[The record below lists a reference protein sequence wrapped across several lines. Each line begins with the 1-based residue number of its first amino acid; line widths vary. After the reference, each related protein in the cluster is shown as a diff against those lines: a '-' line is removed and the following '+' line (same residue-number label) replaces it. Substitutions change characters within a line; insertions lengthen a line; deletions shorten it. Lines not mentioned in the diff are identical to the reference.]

1 MDSLHGFRNRGWRGG
16 DETMPGNEGSGD
28 NGPNDRWRER
38 MRKLLLRATVA
49 MAAVAGAAV
58 PGWAQ
63 TLNMAVG
70 APVTSLDP
78 HYHQLSPNN
87 AVSDMIF
94 DRLVSTDAQARNIPG
109 LATEWRVVAPTI
121 WEFKLRPDVRFH
133 NGNAFTADD
142 VAFTIARLPN
152 VPNSPASYAVY
163 SKPITRVEVV
173 DPLTVRFH
181 TSQPYPLLPLDMT
194 NVRILDK
201 ETHERATTEDFNALR
216 AAIGTGPY
224 RAVSYRSG
232 DRIEFVRNDAYWGPK
247 PAYERV
253 NYRMIT
259 NDASR
264 TAALLAGDVDF
275 IDQVPTTDLAKLRND
290 ARIALSE
297 TVGLRLV
304 FLGLDHLRAAN
315 ENSPFITDNDGK
327 PLGRNPLRD
336 VRVRR
341 ALSMAIDRQAIV
353 ERLMEGAATP
363 AGQFLPPGVTG
374 HVPDVQ
380 PTRYDPEGA
389 RRLLAEAG
397 YPNGFRI
404 QLNGPNDRYINDG
417 RIIQAIGQTWT
428 RIGVRTAVEGQT
440 WAVFVGRAAR
450 QEFSAHLIGWGSNPD
465 GSHPLRNIL
474 ATANAEKGWGASNRG
489 RYSNPEVD
497 RLLEASLTEL
507 DEEKRQKMVLDAER
521 IAAEDVAVIPIHIQ
535 TNSWAMRRGI
545 RHEARS
551 DELSRAQDVR
561 PASP

>member
-1 MDSLHGFRNRGWRGG
+1 
-16 DETMPGNEGSGD
+16 
-28 NGPNDRWRER
+28 
-38 MRKLLLRATVA
+38 MRKLLLGATVA
-49 MAAVAGAAV
+49 LAAVAGGPA
-58 PGWAQ
+58 PGRAQ
-63 TLNMAVG
+63 TLTMAVG

-87 AVSDMIF
+87 AVSDMVF
-94 DRLVSTDAQARNIPG
+94 DKLVNTDAQSRNIPG
-109 LATEWRVVAPTI
+109 LATEWRVVAPTT
-121 WEFKLRPDVRFH
+121 WEFKLRPGVRFH
-133 NGNAFTADD
+133 NGNAFTAED

-163 SKPITRVEVV
+163 SRPITRVEIV

-181 TSQPYPLLPLDMT
+181 TAQPYPLLPLDMT

-201 ETHERATTEDFNALR
+201 ETHENATTDDFNAVR
-216 AAIGTGPY
+216 AAVGTGPY
-224 RAVSYRSG
+224 RVVSYRNG
-232 DRIEFVRNDAYWGPK
+232 DRIEFVRNDEYWGPK
-247 PAYERV
+247 PAYQRV

-275 IDQVPTTDLAKLRND
+275 IDQVPTTDLTKLRGDN
-290 ARIALSE
+290 RVALSE
-297 TVGLRLV
+297 TVGLRLI

-341 ALSMAIDRQAIV
+341 ALSMAVDRQAIV

-380 PTRYDPEGA
+380 PTRHDPEGA

-428 RIGVRTAVEGQT
+428 RVGVRTAVEGQT
-440 WAVFVGRAAR
+440 WSVFVGRAAR
-450 QEFSAHLIGWGSNPD
+450 QDFSAHLIGWGSNPD

-474 ATANAEKGWGASNRG
+474 ATVNAEKGWGASNRG

-535 TNSWAMRRGI
+535 TNIWAMRRGI
-545 RHEARS
+545 RHDARI
-551 DELSRAQDVR
+551 DELSRGQDVR
-561 PASP
+561 PAGP